1 MDFDDEYEEVSNDS
15 SGTEYF
21 GDVEGSSEP
30 SWEEMGFSIEGGD
43 LAEDGDAMGDAFFAA
58 LDGSSGDNQKE
69 DDEVLEAFLDA
80 VGGEV
85 APKPDE
91 KVYAIQD
98 RKTAY
103 ISKQEENKAQEEL
116 DRVRAAQGNIDGM
129 GGVTAQDFLLNK
141 VSHMPYGV
149 QAIMR
154 DAAAGK
160 SIPGLNKGYGV
171 DQDSMQLAVGEFL
184 KIANSDKA
192 ATDVT
197 GASFANRIKLDPSVV
212 PTYNDR
218 DLRTAQSMFLN
229 IEADMVQG
237 PGSKLLG
244 VDLTEERADKR
255 EAKELK
261 AFETMERL
269 VQMTKGGITGQPSEA
284 AFESKVR
291 DSIYASAMDSAAG
304 QDSLAWVDFPSAYK
318 FPGAVLTM
326 SASGG
331 PQGTGYNRHT
341 FSENFGNLL
350 NHNKNEDGTPATDEY
365 GRLIPNNMAL
375 RKDLAKEMELNR
387 LTGNR
392 NSVELDTYFQNAPSL
407 KATYMPKPADWGNR
421 SYEDKQLW
429 KAGRDKDWE
438 EFEKDLI
445 EARKTISGVTR
456 TTTDESRGNQFRK
469 SAFGRPQDDQANHAN
484 ALDQAAIYGVERED
498 YLTPAD
504 DIQSTMGADRH
515 KSLIAREIESL
526 DGGYS
531 SSGSPVPVFIGPPVP
546 ESISGERRQYNLDAR
561 SEMFT
566 VGQTSGGSEQGG
578 MFGSN
583 DVTAQTQFLELSGI
597 GTMDVEEILR
607 FQDTGEMP
615 EKEYADTEHGRYQR
629 WVDTTK
635 PPEQGTDKWFAQRS
649 GNITASQ
656 ADKLTGG
663 KGTLTLAENMARER
677 LGQKVEFR
685 KNATMQRGNDLEDY
699 ARDEFLQFYADET
712 GQGVNFEEAF
722 FETNPNLP
730 NLGVSPDGRL
740 YTDEGDSAGLLEIK
754 VLKHKNL
761 DTAMRKYNKQM
772 QMQMMVT
779 GETQTHFYA
788 MDADGSGDFVYE
800 TVQAD
805 PELQEE
811 LYRNAQLAIN
821 LSGRLNS
828 IEDVEAQAMA
838 RIASKKSRKNKS
850 STGGQTTAYATTADM
865 PKQAWRPAEEPNEE
879 EYEARRQT
887 LTGDRPGDS
896 MVQKHDS
903 ISRIAK
909 EFEREKWDKSDPAA
923 AAEAGAATRN
933 KEAKEASDAMA
944 KLTNS
949 VSEASES
956 MMKFGS
962 AAISA
967 AAEIAGVATGANTSA
982 MDTVRFA
989 AKTGMS
995 TEAARGMEFALQSGK
1010 GGMDLAG
1017 AKSNMSAAGKIQA
1030 EFNDVTKV
1038 GAAQTRLATAWAGA
1052 GLNETM
1058 GDLPEYSEIAE
1069 MNPNEILGMIADYQA
1084 KAKSPEERAQID
1096 KVFETTMSVS
1106 KLDGDTLRN
1115 AKGHVDEDGNRSFY
1129 DGERSVK
1136 LGLQEGLET
1145 ATGATGEL
1153 GGKTAAVADVTGK
1166 LFSSDTAKSLTNLA
1180 ASGVGG
1186 AGVGAAGI
1194 AVGKAGLAT
1203 TARVAGT
1210 VAKGAL
1216 RLAAPVGL
1224 AVMATEATRALTGV
1238 EDDGGVADSS
1248 MDVLEMA
1255 AWGAAVGSVVP
1266 GVGTA
1271 IGAAV
1276 GATAGLVTE
1285 TWQHFNSDDTSSAVP
1300 AGDIRSSVVPSKSIA
1315 DNGSLKPAAS
1325 VVNENN
1331 ITVNTTVD
1339 GDKVETKIDVNGE
1352 DYEDLTRKK

>member
-1 MDFDDEYEEVSNDS
+1 MDFDDDYEEMSNDS

-21 GDVEGSSEP
+21 GDVDGSSEP

-43 LAEDGDAMGDAFFAA
+43 LSEDGDAMGDAFFAA
-58 LDGSSGDNQKE
+58 LDGSSGNNQKE
-69 DDEVLEAFLDA
+69 NDDIREAFLDA

-85 APKPDE
+85 APRSDE
-91 KVYAIQD
+91 KVYALQN
-98 RKTAY
+98 RKAAY
-103 ISKQEENKAQEEL
+103 ISKQEENRAQEEL
-116 DRVRAAQGNIDGM
+116 DRVRAAQGNVDGM

-141 VSHMPYGV
+141 ISHMPYGV

-154 DAAAGK
+154 DAAAGR

-171 DQDSMQLAVGEFL
+171 DQASMGLAVGEFL
-184 KIANSDKA
+184 KVANSDKA
-192 ATDVT
+192 ATDIT
-197 GASFANRIKLDPSVV
+197 GASFANSIKLDSSVV

-237 PGSKLLG
+237 PGSKLFG

-326 SASGG
+326 SASSG
-331 PQGTGYNRHT
+331 PKGTGYNRHT
-341 FSENFGNLL
+341 FSEKFGGLL
-350 NHNKNEDGTPATDEY
+350 NHNKNEDGTPATDVY

-392 NSVELDTYFQNAPSL
+392 NSVELDTYFKNAPSL
-407 KATYMPKPADWGNR
+407 KATYMPKPADWENR

-429 KAGRDKDWE
+429 KSNRDEDWS

-445 EARKTISGVTR
+445 EARKTISGITR
-456 TTTDESRGNQFRK
+456 TTTDESRGNQFRQ
-469 SAFGRPQDDQANHAN
+469 SAFGRPQDEQAERAN
-484 ALDQAAIYGVERED
+484 ALDQAAIYGVETEQD
-498 YLTPAD
+498 L
-504 DIQSTMGADRH
+504 
-515 KSLIAREIESL
+515 
-526 DGGYS
+526 GGQEAPVT
-531 SSGSPVPVFIGPPVP
+531 PVPLGQQASPIIMTYLPVNA
-546 ESISGERRQYNLDAR
+546 EQITNSR
-561 SEMFT
+561 M
-566 VGQTSGGSEQGG
+566 VGVEASGGRGSEAGG
-578 MFGSN
+578 MYAAPR
-583 DVTAQTQFLELSGI
+583 VTAQTQFLELSGL
-597 GTMDVEEILR
+597 GTMSVEEILH
-607 FQDTGEMP
+607 FQDTGDMP

-635 PPEQGTDKWFAQRS
+635 PPEQGTDRWFAQRS

-663 KGTLTLAENMARER
+663 EGTLTLAENMARER

-685 KNATMQRGNDLEDY
+685 GNATMQRGNDLEDY
-699 ARDEFLQFYADET
+699 ARDEFLQFYADEN
-712 GQGVNFEEAF
+712 GKGVNFEEAF

-828 IEDVEAQAMA
+828 IEDVKAQAMA
-838 RIASKKSRKNKS
+838 RIPSKKPRKKKS
-850 STGGQTTAYATTADM
+850 YTGGQTTAYATTEDM
-865 PKQAWRPAEEPNEE
+865 PMQAWRPDEEPSEE

-887 LTGDRPGDS
+887 LTGDRPGDA
-896 MVQKHDS
+896 MVQKYDS
-903 ISRIAK
+903 ITRIAA
-909 EFEREKWDKSDPAA
+909 EFEKDSWNNSDPAA
-923 AAEAGAATRN
+923 AAEAGATRRN

-949 VSEASES
+949 VGEAAES
-956 MMKFGS
+956 MMNFGS
-962 AAISA
+962 TAISVA
-967 AAEIAGVATGANTSA
+967 SEIAGVATGANTSA

-1017 AKSNMSAAGKIQA
+1017 AKRNMSVAGKIQA

-1052 GLNETM
+1052 GLNDTM
-1058 GDLPEYSEIAE
+1058 GDMPEYSEIAK
-1069 MNPNEILGMIADYQA
+1069 MNPNEILAMVADYQA
-1084 KAKSPEERAQID
+1084 QASSPEQRAQID
-1096 KVFETTMSVS
+1096 KVFGTSMSVS

-1115 AKGHVDEDGNRSFY
+1115 AKGYVDEDGNRSFF
-1129 DGERSVK
+1129 DGVRSVL
-1136 LGLQEGLET
+1136 LGLQTNLES
-1145 ATGATGEL
+1145 AAGATGEL
-1153 GGKTAAVADVTGK
+1153 GGKTAATANIAGK
-1166 LFSSDTAKSLTNLA
+1166 VLSSDTASSLTKYA
-1180 ASGVGG
+1180 VAGASAG
-1186 AGVGAAGI
+1186 GVGAAGVI
-1194 AVGKAGLAT
+1194 AAKSGLVSSAKFVGKGLLRAAPIGGALLAT
-1203 TARVAGT
+1203 
-1210 VAKGAL
+1210 K
-1216 RLAAPVGL
+1216 
-1224 AVMATEATRALTGV
+1224 ATRAITGV
-1238 EDDGGVADSS
+1238 EDDGGIADSS

-1255 AWGAAVGSVVP
+1255 AWGAGVGTMVAP

-1271 IGAAV
+1271 IGGAV
-1276 GATAGLVTE
+1276 GATAGLLTE
-1285 TWQHFNSDDTSSAVP
+1285 AWQYFNSDDVSGTAK
-1300 AGDIRSSVVPSKSIA
+1300 SSVVPSKSIA
-1315 DNGSLKPAAS
+1315 DNGSLKPNMG
-1325 VVNENN
+1325 VINENN

-1339 GDKVETKIDVNGE
+1339 GDKVKTEIDVNGE
-1352 DYEDLTRKK
+1352 DYEDLTRKR